1 MSQLS
6 HANSYRATNRRELQ
20 AIYNHIDRLEK
31 TEVKIRRN
39 AIYHPLFQW
48 PLLAACGLLAVEIVL
63 AHTRYR
69 RCVNEYQQLPQPCS
83 RNTQPQNTVAGR
95 VACCV
100 LPQVAINAYE
110 LHPSPFRSAALA
122 GWP

>member
-1 MSQLS
+1 MLRRNLNGRRSVFWLGSSLLALLFVANAAEASSVNLGAAANYTVLGKMSQLS

-39 AIYHPLFQW
+39 ATYHPLFQW

-69 RCVNEYQQLPQPCS
+69 RVP
-83 RNTQPQNTVAGR
+83 
-95 VACCV
+95 
-100 LPQVAINAYE
+100 
-110 LHPSPFRSAALA
+110 
-122 GWP
+122 